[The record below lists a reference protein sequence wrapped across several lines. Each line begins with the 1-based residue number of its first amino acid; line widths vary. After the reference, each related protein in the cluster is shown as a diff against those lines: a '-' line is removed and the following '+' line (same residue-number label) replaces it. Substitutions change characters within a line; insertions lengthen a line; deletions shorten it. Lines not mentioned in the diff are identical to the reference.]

1 MRWCFPVDGAN
12 TEIFSIT
19 PRIVN
24 YNIWSMINLSSYFK
38 NKMDSQV
45 VPGVNFSPSS
55 SQSVIRDVGF
65 TKAPWTSVLLSPL
78 FKALIFA
85 SLIIHLIKALFLL
98 SPKPCTIEDILIVMN
113 MWGSLISL
121 RNFYRG
127 RI

>member
-1 MRWCFPVDGAN
+1 
-12 TEIFSIT
+12 
-19 PRIVN
+19 
-24 YNIWSMINLSSYFK
+24 MINLSSYFK

-85 SLIIHLIKALFLL
+85 SLIIHLIKALLLL
-98 SPKPCTIEDILIVMN
+98 SPKPCTIEDIPIVMN
-113 MWGSLISL
+113 M
-121 RNFYRG
+121 
-127 RI
+127 